1 MPHTHA
7 SCNPNLR
14 VTALKQVNV
23 VTGVLWQTCHC
34 GLLGFCLP
42 PCIPCMGVPA
52 FFFFADSAVGRGNVR
67 RVGLLGSVLNKGSH
81 EEDSEEPHVP
91 APFLNAS
98 DVSDGMHSNSH
109 SIHSIIFFLQA
120 YNYILFYLE
129 EVGEAGLCLFLRFLL
144 IASRMTSSPSLQ
156 KMCLTCLTTIKLWGK
171 KLLHSVPK
179 KSTTTNQSFGLLK
192 ALFPHEG

>member
-1 MPHTHA
+1 MP
-7 SCNPNLR
+7 LR
-14 VTALKQVNV
+14 SSWVLSSFLYPLHGR
-23 VTGVLWQTCHC
+23 TGFFLLCRLSGGEGECEEVWVAWQC
-34 GLLGFCLP
+34 FEQ
-42 PCIPCMGVPA
+42 
-52 FFFFADSAVGRGNVR
+52 
-67 RVGLLGSVLNKGSH
+67 LNKGSH